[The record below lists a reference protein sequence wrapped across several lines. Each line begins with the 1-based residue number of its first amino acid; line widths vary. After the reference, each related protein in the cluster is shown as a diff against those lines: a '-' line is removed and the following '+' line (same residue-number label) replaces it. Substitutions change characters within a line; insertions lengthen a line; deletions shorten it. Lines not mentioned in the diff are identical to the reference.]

1 MPCSMLVQH
10 ELGYL
15 LVKVGLHVQNEFTVT
30 IVIFG
35 LLPFGRK

>member
-1 MPCSMLVQH
+1 MLVKY

-15 LVKVGLHVQNEFTVT
+15 LVKLGFNVQNELTVT

-35 LLPFGRK
+35 LLLFGRK